1 MLTQAKYVQ
10 NSINVVFPR
19 EPQIRRL
26 ANEFEDMLKG
36 KYFQPQIVPVP
47 DEFDPEVP
55 RMIFGSLH
63 GFSQIIV
70 TQVNFVLNAIY
81 SPDWQEDISK
91 GNEYLLERVSILF
104 QLLGLLKDVK
114 PSFCGLTTRV
124 NMPTNAGDEAILHQ
138 LSRIF
143 LNPEEVQNYHDL
155 EIKFAT
161 IVQDKFFNN
170 MTIQNYRAWTRV
182 GPQEGIP
189 RLAREVADERGIQV
203 IGDFN
208 DRYAFNEIKGYV
220 SSSNVAKEVINYG
233 LIEVRKIVDKIG
245 GAFNDGDN

>member
-26 ANEFEDMLKG
+26 ANNFEDMLKG
-36 KYFQPQIVPVP
+36 KYFQPQIVPIP

-70 TQVNFVLNAIY
+70 TQVNFVLNVMH

-104 QLLGLLKDVK
+104 QLLEILENVK

-124 NMPTNAGDEAILHQ
+124 NMPTNAGDEAILHRLADVF
-138 LSRIF
+138 LS
-143 LNPEEVQNYHDL
+143 PGEVQNYHDL
-155 EIKFAT
+155 EVKFTT

-170 MTIQNYRAWTRV
+170 MTIQNYRLWTRV

-189 RLAREVADERGIQV
+189 RLARGAAYEKGIQI

-208 DRYAFNEIKGYV
+208 DRYAFNEFEGYI
-220 SSSNVAKEVINYG
+220 SSCDAAKEIINRG
-233 LIEVRKIVDKIG
+233 LTRVKETVKKIG
-245 GAFNDGDN
+245 DEFE